1 MDARERYFWDLTGY
15 LVVRNVL
22 TADELSECNA
32 AVDHC
37 MDRMLQGPRQRRH
50 PRQVQHAP
58 RHRPTDPPQPAR
70 IAPSPTAN
78 PSAAYSC
85 IPKSSAASTQCAAR
99 GSATTTAPWV
109 SYSPKGTEGL
119 ILHGAGEPH
128 RPYVAYHHQ
137 NGQFHCAGVTVT
149 WQLADCKAGD
159 GGFACVPG
167 SHKAKFPMPAG
178 VRSCDEPLDVVHQ
191 PALKAGD
198 VIFFMDGAP
207 NPRHPALERRGTA
220 PLCPLQVLKP
230 HRHPRRRLHRAGRA
244 GSLLGRGYRRG
255 YDARAT
261 RRHVRPL
268 FQYSPE
274 AAFAGGLRRQRRA
287 RQVNFLRGCLKT
299 HLGSR

>member
-22 TADELSECNA
+22 TGEELSACNA
-32 AVDHC
+32 AIDHC
-37 MDRMLQGPRQRRH
+37 MERMQQSPDNGGARDSTALQGTGQQTLPNLLELPHPHCEPFRRLLVH
-50 PRQVQHAP
+50 PQVVCRLNTMCGKGF
-58 RHRPTDPPQPAR
+58 RHDH
-70 IAPSPTAN
+70 
-78 PSAAYSC
+78 
-85 IPKSSAASTQCAAR
+85 
-99 GSATTTAPWV
+99 GPWV

-178 VRSCDEPLDVVHQ
+178 VRSCDEPMDVVHQ

-198 VIFFMDGAP
+198 VIFFMDGAQTHGTP
-207 NPRHPALERRGTA
+207 TLEKRCAASR
-220 PLCPLQVLKP
+220 CPLQVREP
-230 HRHPRRRLHRAGRA
+230 HGHPYWHLQRVSRA
-244 GSLLGRGYRRG
+244 GSLLGRGYRRR

-268 FQYSPE
+268 FQYRQG
-274 AAFAGGLRRQRRA
+274 AAFAGRCRRQRRA
-287 RQVNFLRGCLKT
+287 RQV
-299 HLGSR
+299 SY

>member
-22 TADELSECNA
+22 TAEELSECNA
-32 AVDHC
+32 AIDHC
-37 MDRMLQGPRQRRH
+37 MERMQQSPDNGGARGESNVLQGTGQQTLPNLLELPHPHCEPFRRLLVH
-50 PRQVQHAP
+50 PQVVSRLNAICGKGF
-58 RHRPTDPPQPAR
+58 RHDH
-70 IAPSPTAN
+70 
-78 PSAAYSC
+78 
-85 IPKSSAASTQCAAR
+85 
-99 GSATTTAPWV
+99 GPWV

-198 VIFFMDGAP
+198 VIFFMDGAQTHGTLP
-207 NPRHPALERRGTA
+207 WTGDAPRRSALYKYASRTA
-220 PLCPLQVLKP
+220 TRSGVSIKLAAPEVYWDEAIVEGMTPEQRAVMYGPCSSISQKLHLQVD
-230 HRHPRRRLHRAGRA
+230 ADGNVV
-244 GSLLGRGYRRG
+244 LG
-255 YDARAT
+255 
-261 RRHVRPL
+261 
-268 FQYSPE
+268 
-274 AAFAGGLRRQRRA
+274 
-287 RQVNFLRGCLKT
+287 K
-299 HLGSR
+299 